1 MIEEDLNET
10 EYSGPSGPSSILH
23 ESHKKI
29 NSPENKEFNIPDL
42 VDLWMKN
49 TEELFRRNLDTYK
62 HFELIKGFYVEIFNE
77 ILEGKNKVELNSMI
91 QKVHHPLKITD

>member
-1 MIEEDLNET
+1 M
-10 EYSGPSGPSSILH
+10 
-23 ESHKKI
+23 

-49 TEELFRRNLDTYK
+49 SEELFCRNLVTHK
-62 HFELIKGFYVEIFNE
+62 HFELIKEYYVEVFKE
-77 ILEGKNKVELNSMI
+77 ILEGKKILELKSLM